1 MARGRFLDK
10 RITQDMRFTR
20 VSTTAYLVYLC
31 ITPHL
36 DVEGKMGGD
45 PLVVRNIACGL
56 HPDVLTV
63 NEIGQCLE
71 ELNRE
76 GIIIWYE
83 VDGVKYLKDPL
94 FLTYQIGLRPQREN
108 KSYCPEPDDARNTN
122 EILGLEGSDP
132 RIQNSELVRVK
143 DKDKDKVSKR
153 EVEGKVEEQV
163 EDQVKDAGRIDC
175 DDPTIGEPLP
185 GGTAPR
191 VVTQDSECESLF
203 DDSELSWADQMRERL
218 KQIPTTL

>member
-20 VSTTAYLVYLC
+20 VSTNAYLVYLC

-36 DVEGKMGGD
+36 DVQGKMQGD

-63 NEIGQCLE
+63 DEIGQCLG
-71 ELNRE
+71 ELDRE

-83 VDGVKYLKDPL
+83 VDGVKYIKDPL

-108 KSYCPEPDDARNTN
+108 ESYCPDPDDARNTN
-122 EILGLEGSDP
+122 DILGLDDSDP

-143 DKDKDKVSKR
+143 DKDKVSKR
-153 EVEGKVEEQV
+153 EVEGKVEGAPLDSTDAEPRGSAVSV
-163 EDQVKDAGRIDC
+163 ETDDFTDDFEELFGPLETKKDHY
-175 DDPTIGEPLP
+175 PP
-185 GGTAPR
+185 GA
-191 VVTQDSECESLF
+191 F
-203 DDSELSWADQMRERL
+203 DRL
-218 KQIPTTL
+218 KIK

>member
-20 VSTTAYLVYLC
+20 VSTNAYLVYLC

-36 DVEGKMGGD
+36 DVQGKMGGE

-63 NEIGQCLE
+63 NEIGQCLG
-71 ELNRE
+71 ELDRE

-94 FLTYQIGLRPQREN
+94 FLTYQIGLRAQREN
-108 KSYCPEPDDARNTN
+108 ESYCPEPADPRNTN
-122 EILGLEGSDP
+122 DILGLDDSEA
-132 RIQNSELVRVK
+132 RNQNSELVRVK
-143 DKDKDKVSKR
+143 VSKDKVSK
-153 EVEGKVEEQV
+153 GKE
-163 EDQVKDAGRIDC
+163 K
-175 DDPTIGEPLP
+175 TKYGEFVSM
-185 GGTAPR
+185 T
-191 VVTQDSECESLF
+191 
-203 DDSELSWADQMRERL
+203 
-218 KQIPTTL
+218 K